1 MLPSTKSAQSK
12 LTFTNY
18 LIFIKLL
25 YIFLSIFQIKRE
37 VCCYTYLLIHGTSYL
52 LFSTSC
58 ATVRPAA
65 LVICSAPCFCR
76 YCSNSSAPYSTCGSA
91 TTIHGNGVS
100 ACLPFSCCPRHSPTA
115 FSRFSTLSIAR
126 STLFL
131 MASSF
136 FLMPVTC
143 VIL

>member
-1 MLPSTKSAQSK
+1 MLPSTKSVQSK

-37 VCCYTYLLIHGTSYL
+37 VCCYTYLLIHRTSYL
-52 LFSTSC
+52 LFSTPC
-58 ATVRPAA
+58 ATVHPAA

-76 YCSNSSAPYSTCGSA
+76 YCSNSSAPYSA
-91 TTIHGNGVS
+91 TSHTGNEVS
-100 ACLPFSCCPRHSPTA
+100 ARLFFSCCPRHSPTA
-115 FSRFSTLSIAR
+115 FSRLSILSIAR

-131 MASSF
+131 MASNF